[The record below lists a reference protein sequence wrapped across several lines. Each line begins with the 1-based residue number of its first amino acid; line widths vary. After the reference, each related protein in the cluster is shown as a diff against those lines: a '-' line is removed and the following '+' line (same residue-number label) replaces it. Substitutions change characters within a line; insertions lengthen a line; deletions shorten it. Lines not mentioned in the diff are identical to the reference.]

1 MMRQEQRVHA
11 WSATSVGMVREGN
24 EDSLFHGTTAFAVA
38 DGMGGHQAGEV
49 ASATALEPIAKL
61 DGIQFPTPDE
71 AKAALTEAVIA
82 ANDSVF
88 EKAAAAVELRGM
100 GTTLTAVLVR
110 DGRFH
115 LAHVGDSRAYL
126 LRSGEP
132 ISQLT
137 TDHTLVQQLIDEGRL
152 SSDEAD
158 THPQRSVITRA
169 IGVDRSVEV
178 ETLPPLEM
186 LPGDQILIC
195 SDGLTGP
202 VKEEEITGILSHLS
216 DGAEA
221 CQALIDAAN
230 AAGGPDNIT
239 VVLLRVEGGLPEDV
253 AARSQARSGDT
264 QDLGSPGA
272 PVAASA
278 SAGPVTQIRTR
289 TQETEEFDARKFGH
303 YGGPQGAELPARTL
317 ASRSRRIIVAALGA
331 LLVLGLVVAGAYAVV
346 SRAYFVGNDDL
357 GTIAIFQGLRQQI
370 GRFPLN
376 RIVERTSV
384 RMSDL
389 PGSWQAGLRE
399 GIPMED
405 VAAAERYIHETLMP
419 RALQTQHEAEAA
431 RQRASQP
438 LAPPIP
444 PAPPATTPGTPD
456 APGPAPV
463 T

>member
-1 MMRQEQRVHA
+1 MRQEQRVHA

-24 EDSLFHGTTAFAVA
+24 EDSLFHGATAFAVA

-61 DGIQFPTPDE
+61 DGVQFSTPDE
-71 AKAALTEAVIA
+71 AKAALTEAVVA

-88 EKAAAAVELRGM
+88 EKAAAAAELRGM

-110 DGRFH
+110 EGRFH

-202 VKEEEITGILSHLS
+202 VKEEEITSILCQLS

-239 VVLLRVEGGLPEDV
+239 VVLLRVEGGVREGV
-253 AARSQARSGDT
+253 AARSHARSGDT
-264 QDLGSPGA
+264 QDLGSAGA
-272 PVAASA
+272 PVVASAAS
-278 SAGPVTQIRTR
+278 SSPGGPVTRIRTR
-289 TQETEEFDARKFGH
+289 TEETQEFDARKFGH
-303 YGGPQGAELPARTL
+303 YGGPQGAETPPRTL
-317 ASRSRRIIVAALGA
+317 GSRSRRIIAAALGA
-331 LLVLGLVVAGAYAVV
+331 VLVLGLVVAGAYTVG
-346 SRAYFVGNDDL
+346 SRAYFVADDL
-357 GTIAIFQGLRQQI
+357 GIVAVFQGLPQQI
-370 GRFPLN
+370 GSLPLN
-376 RIVERTSV
+376 RVVQRSVV
-384 RMSDL
+384 RMDDL
-389 PGSWQAGLRE
+389 PRSLQAELHA

-405 VAAAERYIHETLMP
+405 VASAERYIHETLMP
-419 RALQTQHEAEAA
+419 RALQTQHEAEEA
-431 RQRASQP
+431 RRRAIQP
-438 LAPPIP
+438 PPPIP
-444 PAPPATTPGTPD
+444 PAPQAPATPGP
-456 APGPAPV
+456 PPPAPV

>member
-61 DGIQFPTPDE
+61 DGVQFSTPDE
-71 AKAALTEAVIA
+71 AKAALTEAVVA

-110 DGRFH
+110 EGRFH

-202 VKEEEITGILSHLS
+202 VKEEEITSILSHLS

-239 VVLLRVEGGLPEDV
+239 VVLLRVEGGLPEGV
-253 AARSQARSGDT
+253 AARSHARSGDT
-264 QDLGSPGA
+264 QDLGSPVA
-272 PVAASA
+272 PAVASAAS
-278 SAGPVTQIRTR
+278 GLVTQIRTR
-289 TQETEEFDARKFGH
+289 TEETQGFDARKFGH
-303 YGGPQGAELPARTL
+303 YGGPQGAEIPPRTL
-317 ASRSRRIIVAALGA
+317 GSRSRRIIASALGA
-331 LLVLGLVVAGAYAVV
+331 LLVLGLVVAGAYTVG
-346 SRAYFVGNDDL
+346 SRAYFVADDL
-357 GTIAIFQGLRQQI
+357 GIVAVFQGLPQQI
-370 GRFPLN
+370 GRLPLN
-376 RIVERTSV
+376 RVVQRSAV
-384 RMSDL
+384 RLDDL
-389 PGSWQAGLRE
+389 PRSLQGELRA

-405 VAAAERYIHETLMP
+405 VAAAERYIHEILMP
-419 RALQTQHEAEAA
+419 RALQTQREAEEA
-431 RQRASQP
+431 RRRASQP
-438 LAPPIP
+438 PVPPLP
-444 PAPPATTPGTPD
+444 PAPQAPD
-456 APGPAPV
+456 APSPPPAPV
-463 T
+463 TR